1 VNKID
6 LTEANEPLAEYVKR
20 MEGNPVIITF
30 RGVALAAL
38 VPLENIDYETV
49 SLSTNPEFI
58 ETLEQSRK
66 RVREERATV
75 LVVKSWE
82 HNFVATACDA

>member
-1 VNKID
+1 MKKID

-38 VPLENIDYETV
+38 VPLDNIDYETV

-58 ETLEQSRK
+58 EILEQSRK
-66 RVREERATV
+66 RVREEGGISSEEMRRFFEAA
-75 LVVKSWE
+75 E
-82 HNFVATACDA
+82 

>member
-1 VNKID
+1 
-6 LTEANEPLAEYVKR
+6 
-20 MEGNPVIITF
+20 MMITF

-38 VPLENIDYETV
+38 VPFNNIDYETV

-66 RVREERATV
+66 RVREEGGIFSEEMRQFFEAAE
-75 LVVKSWE
+75 L
-82 HNFVATACDA
+82 A

>member
-1 VNKID
+1 MKKID

-20 MEGNPVIITF
+20 MEGNLMIITF

-38 VPLENIDYETV
+38 VPLDNIDYETV

-58 ETLEQSRK
+58 EILEQSRK
-66 RVREERATV
+66 RVRGGRGIKRRDAPV
-75 LVVKSWE
+75 L
-82 HNFVATACDA
+82 